1 MGFARNIAT
10 FRVIRF
16 FFRRSV
22 RYGGFQQADHV
33 RQSAIPRA
41 APGRVLSR
49 PSRLAV
55 PLAAASAGHGG
66 SAADAADLAQD
77 TFTRL
82 IGTRDLAAVQEPR
95 AYLTTVAKGLM
106 INWLQRQSLERAYLE
121 ALAACPEPLAPSPE
135 DRAIVLQTLHDV
147 DAMLNTLPPRAK
159 RAFLLSQLEGMKYE
173 AIAEQ
178 LGVSLTS
185 VKRYMQQ
192 AFRVC
197 LGAMS

>member
-1 MGFARNIAT
+1 M
-10 FRVIRF
+10 
-16 FFRRSV
+16 
-22 RYGGFQQADHV
+22 
-33 RQSAIPRA
+33 
-41 APGRVLSR
+41 
-49 PSRLAV
+49 
-55 PLAAASAGHGG
+55 
-66 SAADAADLAQD
+66 
-77 TFTRL
+77 
-82 IGTRDLAAVQEPR
+82 
-95 AYLTTVAKGLM
+95 
-106 INWLQRQSLERAYLE
+106 
-121 ALAACPEPLAPSPE
+121 
-135 DRAIVLQTLHDV
+135 LQTLHDV